1 MASPTYRITYKG
13 SVAKELR
20 KIDRQT
26 QKRLLAAIEGLATN
40 PRPDGVKKL
49 KSKYDHYR
57 IRVGNYRV
65 VYEIADGQLCVL
77 VLRVAHR
84 KDVYLR

>member
-49 KSKYDHYR
+49 KSEYDQYR
-57 IRVGNYRV
+57 IRVGNYRI
-65 VYEIADGQLCVL
+65 VYEIADGQLHVL

>member
-1 MASPTYRITYKG
+1 MASPAYRITYKG

-40 PRPDGVKKL
+40 PRPDGVKK
-49 KSKYDHYR
+49 
-57 IRVGNYRV
+57 VTT
-65 VYEIADGQLCVL
+65 A
-77 VLRVAHR
+77 
-84 KDVYLR
+84 